1 MLTCGLGVLLIID
14 SENAFATMLS
24 GSEKAIELSLK
35 LWAVYA
41 LWLGILQIIEDTKL
55 DQVFCKILKPVI
67 RFLFRGVDEYTSGQ
81 IAINI
86 TSNILGMGNAC
97 TPSGINAIAGMNKG
111 GKVINGNQALLVMFN
126 TTNIQIIPTTIIG
139 IRVLHNSVSS
149 SNIILPTIITSIIS
163 LIVSIFLCKLFSK
176 FFLKEGKSWAHILYP
191 CW

>member
-176 FFLKEGKSWAHILYP
+176 FFLKEGKS
-191 CW
+191 